1 MRDHAAVEAACPA
14 EASEEVP
21 PAPARSA
28 PRLAASVAAAALA
41 LAAGAGLVW
50 AGVAWTP
57 PHRSLQTISRGAQL
71 YAANCVGCHGAG
83 LEGRAAPTTPG
94 AQTLPP
100 PLGANG
106 HAWQHSDAELN
117 AIVARGIGAA
127 ALAAERPSMPA
138 FAERLGADGID
149 AVLEYV
155 KSRWPAGVSAYQAAL
170 NPNGGNALAALLRNP
185 AWSFPN
191 QCLPPP
197 AVADGL

>member
-1 MRDHAAVEAACPA
+1 MRDQAAVDAAYPA

-28 PRLAASVAAAALA
+28 PRLGASVAAAALA
-41 LAAGAGLVW
+41 LASGAGLVW
-50 AGVAWTP
+50 AGIAWTP
-57 PHRSLQTISRGAQL
+57 HRSPQAIARGAQL

-100 PLGANG
+100 PLGASG

-127 ALAAERPSMPA
+127 ALAAEQPGMPG

-155 KSRWPAGVSAYQAAL
+155 KSRWPDGVSAYQAAL
-170 NPNGGNALAALLRNP
+170 NPNAGNAVAVLLRNP

-191 QCLPPP
+191 QCLLPPTAASGP
-197 AVADGL
+197 